1 MGVTVE
7 RTLAWTTAFVVVF
20 SLYAHTVFETAST
33 EVTPISAAVIAT
45 GLAVS
50 SLLWFR
56 HPVFWT
62 PRYASRQAGACVLVA
77 AWALFTALG
86 LVAFQERAPT
96 VYDWGLFLLTVGAP
110 LLILLSH
117 ERMTLLRAVGWWC
130 VMFALADAV
139 ANFGGLYGWWEVSDA
154 GARFTEAGRI
164 QRFGGLT
171 GNSHAGGIV
180 CLVAICC
187 VASRLQNPRR
197 WFGWFCAVALLC
209 ALGASLYLTDARRY
223 LGEALVATV
232 LLALPWGRFVPLSVV
247 AIGLGAFGVGFA
259 FTHYD
264 SENNQRA
271 DLMAVGWRE
280 TLSHFWTGEGLFY
293 RAPPTGVEFN
303 DLWNAHVTESGVL
316 DLAIA
321 FGWFSTALL
330 ILAALLALS
339 GRRSKLTWPA
349 VILAV
354 FTGELAYGNPIDG
367 FLGAILFFGSL
378 IFVLCEESYLA

>member
-187 VASRLQNPRR
+187 ASVRAGCLPLPDRR
-197 WFGWFCAVALLC
+197 TKVSWRGPGRHGSAGAAVGTIRA
-209 ALGASLYLTDARRY
+209 AVGGGDR
-223 LGEALVATV
+223 
-232 LLALPWGRFVPLSVV
+232 PWGIRRRIRIHSLRF
-247 AIGLGAFGVGFA
+247 
-259 FTHYD
+259 
-264 SENNQRA
+264 
-271 DLMAVGWRE
+271 
-280 TLSHFWTGEGLFY
+280 GEQSAGG
-293 RAPPTGVEFN
+293 P
-303 DLWNAHVTESGVL
+303 H
-316 DLAIA
+316 
-321 FGWFSTALL
+321 
-330 ILAALLALS
+330 
-339 GRRSKLTWPA
+339 GRR
-349 VILAV
+349 LA
-354 FTGELAYGNPIDG
+354 GDAEP
-367 FLGAILFFGSL
+367 FLDR
-378 IFVLCEESYLA
+378 